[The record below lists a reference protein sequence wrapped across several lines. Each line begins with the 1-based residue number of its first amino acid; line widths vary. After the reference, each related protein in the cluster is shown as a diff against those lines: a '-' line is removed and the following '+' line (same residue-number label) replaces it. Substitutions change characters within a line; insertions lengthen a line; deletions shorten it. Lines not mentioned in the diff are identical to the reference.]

1 MQSAGHAVRPTEIV
15 GIVSHELRTPLATI
29 LGCGELLEDDPD
41 AAANVAT
48 YAKRIRMAGEALRDV
63 VADLIDFS
71 KLSLVECDV
80 DMRTVSLLTLWK
92 DAAARCAALGGTTVA
107 VDCQAALPDRLVDV
121 DPTKVVRALSHVV
134 ANAVKFTE
142 QGTVRVRANLQ
153 GGMLVFV
160 VQDPGI
166 GIDERHQLHIFEPFW
181 QVDSS
186 LVRQRGGTGLGLFL
200 ARRSLQQIGGTIEV
214 TSRLGVGSTFVLAI
228 PCAPRRLPEARP
240 SLTDGDA
247 DVERSAL
254 GVEPVQVS
262 DVGARGNAGDG
273 VHATVLDFGAVSSVP
288 CSVTRS
294 RVTPL

>member
-1 MQSAGHAVRPTEIV
+1 MHIAAHAVRPTEIV

-29 LGCGELLEDDPD
+29 LGCGELLEDD
-41 AAANVAT
+41 AESAANVAV

-63 VADLIDFS
+63 VTDLMEFS
-71 KLSLVECDV
+71 KLSLVERDV
-80 DMRTVSLLTLWK
+80 NVRTVSLRQLWK
-92 DAAARCAALGGTTVA
+92 EAEACCMPLGGPTVSLEW
-107 VDCQAALPDRLVDV
+107 QRSLPERLVDV
-121 DPTKVVRALSHVV
+121 DAAKVTRALRHVV
-134 ANAVKFTE
+134 GNAVKFTE
-142 QGTVRVRANLQ
+142 RGTVRVRAQLQ
-153 GGMLVFV
+153 SGMLIII

-166 GIDERHQLHIFEPFW
+166 GIAAPHLPHIFEPFW

-186 LVRQRGGTGLGLFL
+186 LVRQHGGTGLGLFL

-214 TSRLGVGSTFVLAI
+214 TSRLGSGSTFVLTV
-228 PCAPRRLPEARP
+228 PCAPRRLPEARS